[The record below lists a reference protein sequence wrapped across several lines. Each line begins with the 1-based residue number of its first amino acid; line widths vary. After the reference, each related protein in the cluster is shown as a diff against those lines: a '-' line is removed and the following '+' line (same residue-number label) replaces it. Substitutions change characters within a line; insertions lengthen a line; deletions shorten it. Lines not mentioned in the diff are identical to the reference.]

1 MSLSEAAALV
11 KVRRMHVAWE
21 QQPGPRIWGSALHSI
36 AGYMGSAR
44 GLHLP
49 SILFSST
56 KASCMLLRCDPR
68 VTSSPFTVLPLPQ
81 GAIQRKQS
89 FRDKAVK
96 VRVLSVDD
104 DPVNQLVIQ
113 NLLAPVG
120 YEILQAMDGQEALQL
135 LAEEEQLPD
144 VVGRWPQCVRVL
156 SSAGLSREPVLTAQV
171 QRVSG
176 VCVWACGG

>member
-1 MSLSEAAALV
+1 MKAD
-11 KVRRMHVAWE
+11 
-21 QQPGPRIWGSALHSI
+21 
-36 AGYMGSAR
+36 
-44 GLHLP
+44 P
-49 SILFSST
+49 S
-56 KASCMLLRCDPR
+56 
-68 VTSSPFTVLPLPQ
+68 TVLPLSQ

-135 LAEEEQLPD
+135 LEEEEQLPD
-144 VVGRWPQCVRVL
+144 VVGRRHQSLC
-156 SSAGLSREPVLTAQV
+156 VLTRDNA
-171 QRVSG
+171 
-176 VCVWACGG
+176 